1 MICQTQKALSVDDII
16 DETLAHEG
24 GYSNDPDDL
33 GGETSH
39 GITLKLLK
47 HTKIDI
53 DGNGQINGEDIR
65 LLTRK
70 QARDIYKRVFFYGKK
85 INLLSPAWQAPVF
98 DMCVNA
104 GANGIK
110 ILQKYLNRSGYG
122 DRLKVDG
129 LMGKR
134 TAANANR
141 ALQNLGLKAVD
152 DYGVSRRNYYY
163 SLGDNSESQRKYCVR
178 RDGGKGGWIVRAEFF
193 MTENARYSLAQHK
206 ARTATWRIKR

>member
-1 MICQTQKALSVDDII
+1 MRQTQKALSVDDII
-16 DETLAHEG
+16 DEVLAKEG
-24 GYSNDPDDL
+24 GYVNDPDDL
-33 GGETSH
+33 GGETNM

-70 QARDIYKRVFFYGKK
+70 QARDIYKRVFFEGELLH
-85 INLLSPAWQAPVF
+85 LLSPAWQAPVF
-98 DMCVNA
+98 DMCVNS
-104 GANGIK
+104 GTNGIK
-110 ILQKYLNRSGYG
+110 ILQRVVNRAGYG
-122 DRLKVDG
+122 ERLRVDG
-129 LMGKR
+129 KMGNR
-134 TAANANR
+134 TKTSANL
-141 ALQNLGLKAVD
+141 ALKNLGLKVID
-152 DYGVSRRNYYY
+152 DYGRSRRNYYY